1 MTLRTRIAVIAA
13 VAVAI
18 AVLAASTGIYLATAR
33 TLRDSVDR
41 SLVDLAREFRSPRP
55 GPRVSGPRPPGRFG
69 GAGGFIQYV
78 SSRGQVLGS
87 LDVEPLPVGEQ
98 VTDVAAGERDAFFET
113 VRVDGEP
120 VRVLTFPVE
129 RGVAAQVARPLDEVQ
144 ATLRTLRRRLAIGS
158 LGGIAL
164 AAILGTVVARR
175 ATRPVGELTRLAE
188 EVATTQ
194 DLSQR
199 IAVARDD
206 EIGRL
211 AATVNTMLA
220 NLEQARHAQE
230 QLVADASHELRTPL
244 TSLRTNVE
252 VLAEA
257 ERLDPEDRR
266 RVIGDVVEQLDE
278 FARMVGDLVELA
290 RGDRPVQAA
299 VPVRLDQVAAEVVRR
314 ATTDDRIHLRAVPAT
329 VVGDRDRLERAI
341 RNLLDNAMKYGGDGP
356 LEVAV
361 EQRDREAVLRV
372 ADRGPGIAPQHLDRI
387 FDRFYRAPEARGA
400 PGSGLGLSIVAQIA
414 ASHGGRVEAANRED
428 ERGAVF
434 TLTLPTE
441 DVR

>member
-33 TLRDSVDR
+33 TLQDSVDG
-41 SLVDLAREFRSPRP
+41 SLVELAREFRSPRS

-87 LDVEPLPVGEQ
+87 LDVEPLPVDEQ

-113 VRVDGEP
+113 VRVGGES

-164 AAILGTVVARR
+164 AAVLGTAVARR
-175 ATRPVGELTRLAE
+175 ATRPVDELTRLAE

-199 IAVARDD
+199 IAVERDD

-257 ERLDPEDRR
+257 ERLDPENRR
-266 RVIGDVVEQLDE
+266 RLVGDVVEQLDE

-299 VPVRLDQVAAEVVRR
+299 APVRLDQMAAEVVQR
-314 ATTDDRIHLRAVPAT
+314 APTDGRIHLNATPVT
-329 VVGDRDRLERAI
+329 VVGDRDRLERAV
-341 RNLLDNAMKYGGDGP
+341 RNLVDNALKYGGDGP
-356 LEVAV
+356 LEVTV
-361 EQRDREAVLRV
+361 ERRDREAVLRV
-372 ADRGPGIAPQHLDRI
+372 ADQGPGIAPQHLDRI

-414 ASHGGRVEAANRED
+414 ASHGGRIQAANRQD

-441 DVR
+441 NVG